1 MKSKVLFYK
10 KDNRVFN
17 TYLFYNRTI
26 LEKVPY
32 EEEETFSTGEIGED
46 GKPVVETRT
55 VTRTRY
61 ESKDVMTEPTI
72 GYDKTIMDEII
83 VDNVPT
89 LGGENHSLFVENG
102 KVVSKLD
109 ESKVAHAA
117 RKALLSQIAAKKVL
131 LVKYREDVEQVDLF
145 GMERADYAKK
155 KAACKTLVEEL
166 RALEKELRS

>member
-17 TYLFYNRTI
+17 TYPFYNRTI

-32 EEEETFSTGEIGED
+32 EEEETFSTGEIGKD
-46 GKPVVETRT
+46 GKPITETRT

-61 ESKDVMTEPTI
+61 ESKDILTEPMI
-72 GYDKTIMDEII
+72 GYDKTVMGEVI
-83 VDNVPT
+83 VDEVPAI
-89 LGGENHSLFVENG
+89 GGENHTLYVENG

-109 ESKVAHAA
+109 ESKVAQAA
-117 RKALLSQIAAKKVL
+117 RQALLSQISAKKAL

-145 GMERADYAKK
+145 GMERADYAEKK
-155 KAACKTLVEEL
+155 KLCKQLVEEL
-166 RALEKELRS
+166 RELEKKL

>member
-17 TYLFYNRTI
+17 TYPFYNRTI

-32 EEEETFSTGEIGED
+32 EEEETFSTGEIGVD
-46 GKPVVETRT
+46 GKPVTETRT

-61 ESKDVMTEPTI
+61 ESKDILTEPMI
-72 GYDKTIMDEII
+72 GYDKTVMGEII
-83 VDNVPT
+83 VDEVPAI
-89 LGGENHSLFVENG
+89 GGENHTLYVENG

-109 ESKVAHAA
+109 ESKVAQAA
-117 RKALLSQIAAKKVL
+117 RQTLLSQISAKKAL

-145 GMERADYAKK
+145 GMERADYAEKK
-155 KAACKTLVEEL
+155 KLCKQLVEEL
-166 RALEKELRS
+166 RELEKKL

>member
-17 TYLFYNRTI
+17 TYPFYNRTI

-32 EEEETFSTGEIGED
+32 EEEETFSTGEIGKD
-46 GKPVVETRT
+46 GKPITETRT

-61 ESKDVMTEPTI
+61 ESKDILTEPMI
-72 GYDKTIMDEII
+72 GYDKTVMGEVI
-83 VDNVPT
+83 VDEVPAI
-89 LGGENHSLFVENG
+89 GGENHTLYVESG

-109 ESKVAHAA
+109 ESKVAQAA
-117 RKALLSQIAAKKVL
+117 RQALLSQISAKKAL

-145 GMERADYAKK
+145 GMERADYAEKK
-155 KAACKTLVEEL
+155 KLCKQLVEEL
-166 RALEKELRS
+166 RELEKKL

>member
-17 TYLFYNRTI
+17 TYPFYNRTI

-32 EEEETFSTGEIGED
+32 EEEETFSTGEIGID
-46 GKPVVETRT
+46 GKPATETGT

-61 ESKDVMTEPTI
+61 GSKDILTEPMI
-72 GYDKTIMDEII
+72 GYDKTVMGEII
-83 VDNVPT
+83 VDEVPAI
-89 LGGENHSLFVENG
+89 GGENHTLYVENG

-109 ESKVAHAA
+109 ESKVAQAA
-117 RKALLSQIAAKKVL
+117 RQTLLSQISAKKAL

-145 GMERADYAKK
+145 GMERADYAEKK
-155 KAACKTLVEEL
+155 KLCKQLVEEL
-166 RALEKELRS
+166 RELEKKL

>member
-17 TYLFYNRTI
+17 TYPFYNRTI

-32 EEEETFSTGEIGED
+32 EEEESFQTGEIGID
-46 GKPVVETRT
+46 GNPVVETRM

-61 ESKDVMTEPTI
+61 ESKEVLTEPMI
-72 GYDKTIMDEII
+72 GYDKTVMDEII
-83 VDNVPT
+83 VDEVPT
-89 LGGENHSLFVENG
+89 IGGENHSLYVENG

-109 ESKVAHAA
+109 ESKVAQAA
-117 RKALLSQIAAKKVL
+117 RQALLSQIATKKAL

-145 GMERADYAKK
+145 GMERKDYYTKK
-155 KAACKTLVEEL
+155 TLCKQLVEEL
-166 RALEKELRS
+166 RELEKQL